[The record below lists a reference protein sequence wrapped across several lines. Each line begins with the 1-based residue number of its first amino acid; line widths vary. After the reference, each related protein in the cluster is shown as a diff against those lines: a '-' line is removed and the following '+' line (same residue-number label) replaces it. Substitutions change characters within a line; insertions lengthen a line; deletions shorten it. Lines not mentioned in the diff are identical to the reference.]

1 MTSQTG
7 EKDKE
12 KVTAKPQLTGYPSV
26 DRPWLKYY
34 TEEIQNAPLPECSL
48 YEYLWNCNKD
58 HQQDYALNFF
68 GKKMTFG
75 RLFEMIDEVA
85 KAFRA
90 MGVKEGEIVS
100 IVTIST
106 VAGVVCFYA
115 LNRIGAVANY
125 LNVLAEEKD
134 LADFFEEAQSKVVV
148 SLDLFARKVLGAA
161 KKCAAK
167 KCVVEKVVVFPLD
180 LGMPV
185 MTKMGYR
192 MKTRKMDRSWKEDEL
207 VMVWSDFVRMAD
219 GQPEITYQKD
229 SDKMCLLAHTG
240 GTTGVPKAVML
251 SDRAM
256 NAVASEQ
263 ISIYKTLKEYKRGS
277 VFLQVMIP
285 FVVYGILTCIHMP
298 LCAGWCLAL
307 VPKFDGKD
315 WKKYI
320 SQYKFS
326 YVFAVPAYVNALL
339 ENKDLRKTN
348 LSMLK
353 IIAAGGDGINNDMEH
368 NVNKF
373 LYEHGSKAELF
384 KGYGMTEIC
393 AAALVS
399 TPVANRVGSVG
410 IPLPKNNVMIYDR
423 ESKAELTYGE
433 IGEICMQ
440 CPSRMLGYKDNEE
453 ATKELFWTHEDG
465 SEWLHTGDLGY
476 MDEDGFLF
484 LVGRM
489 KRIILTTKDGV
500 AYKVFPNIPEEMIVK
515 HEAVAQY
522 CIVGAMDGADQV
534 LRAFVVPD
542 KNRQGDTAS
551 PGGTMLLSAKETMS
565 VSAAEISLLI

>member
-1 MTSQTG
+1 M
-7 EKDKE
+7 
-12 KVTAKPQLTGYPSV
+12 AKKQF
-26 DRPWLKYY
+26 K
-34 TEEIQNAPLPECSL
+34 
-48 YEYLWNCNKD
+48 
-58 HQQDYALNFF
+58 
-68 GKKMTFG
+68 
-75 RLFEMIDEVA
+75 
-85 KAFRA
+85 
-90 MGVKEGEIVS
+90 
-100 IVTIST
+100 
-106 VAGVVCFYA
+106 
-115 LNRIGAVANY
+115 
-125 LNVLAEEKD
+125 
-134 LADFFEEAQSKVVV
+134 AQSKKL
-148 SLDLFARKVLGAA
+148 LD
-161 KKCAAK
+161 
-167 KCVVEKVVVFPLD
+167 
-180 LGMPV
+180 M
-185 MTKMGYR
+185 MIHSIYTN
-192 MKTRKMDRSWKEDEL
+192 KEIFLREIISNA
-207 VMVWSDFVRMAD
+207 SDA
-219 GQPEITYQKD
+219 I
-229 SDKMCLLAHTG
+229 DKMCLLAHTG

-423 ESKAELTYGE
+423 ESKAELTYGG

-440 CPSRMLGYKDNEE
+440 CPSRMLGYKDYEE

-484 LVGRM
+484 LVGRI

-515 HEAVAQY
+515 HEAVAQC
-522 CIVGAMDGADQV
+522 CIVGAMDGANQV
-534 LRAFVVPD
+534 LRAFIVPD
-542 KNRQGDTAS
+542 KSWQSDTAEMKCLEQELRS
-551 PGGTMLLSAKETMS
+551 FCEERLPEYSRPTFYEFRDSLPLT
-565 VSAAEISLLI
+565 AAGKVDYRALEKG